1 MIQQNR
7 NDYRIVVY
15 TDRPDR
21 VPAHD
26 LIKRVHEMPKKLAGW
41 RGPGRPTCVNTTGQ
55 SLVIDAGLARPLFE
69 GLGAG
74 FCPRP
79 STVAIL
85 FA

>member
-26 LIKRVHEMPKKLAGW
+26 LIQRVHEMPKKLAGW